1 MRVYLAAQVTSKTAC
16 RLIDDSVNFGK
27 HSKETL
33 APMRELLSCVDRL
46 IDIMNATSKDDADF
60 VNCERI
66 NSPRHPLLGEL
77 LNILN
82 VFTVWK
88 EQAGIFTTQFI
99 TRESFEDLNWMILSI
114 IGASSHY
121 LDINKSKTLAQ
132 DRSNSDDCEHHFCNI
147 RIRNS
152 SASVQNCEH
161 WAAHAQA
168 VRSST
173 FKIKGKGNTSDTRKE
188 TID

>member
-66 NSPRHPLLGEL
+66 NSPCQPLLGEIL
-77 LNILN
+77 DILN
-82 VFTVWK
+82 VFTTWK
-88 EQAGIFTTQFI
+88 EQVCIFANKFI
-99 TRESFEDLNWMILSI
+99 TGESFEDLNWMILSI
-114 IGASSHY
+114 VGASSQY
-121 LDINKSKTLAQ
+121 LDLKIEIVLILIQLAISYH
-132 DRSNSDDCEHHFCNI
+132 SNE
-147 RIRNS
+147 
-152 SASVQNCEH
+152 
-161 WAAHAQA
+161 
-168 VRSST
+168 
-173 FKIKGKGNTSDTRKE
+173 KIYKNMFQLHRK
-188 TID
+188 